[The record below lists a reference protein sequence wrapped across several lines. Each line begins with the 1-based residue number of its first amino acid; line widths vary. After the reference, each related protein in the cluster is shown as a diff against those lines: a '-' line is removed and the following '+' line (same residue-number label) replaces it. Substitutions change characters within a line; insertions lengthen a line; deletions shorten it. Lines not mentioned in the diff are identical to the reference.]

1 MSAALSVI
9 LVTDSLDAVATAL
22 ARYRA
27 ATDPARVE
35 LIVAAVAPDPR
46 LTVATLADAGFPNA
60 RVVDVR
66 EGTLQAAEWRAF
78 QATTA
83 PLVVF
88 GQAHAFPRPG
98 FGAAILA
105 AWSEGRSPARGLARW
120 AVVGPAIANANPETT
135 VSRAAMWLSFGRW
148 MDEPPRGEWPDV
160 PGHNSAYDRA
170 ALVELGDDLVGY
182 LEAGWQ
188 LQARLTAR
196 GHRCL
201 LEPAATMDIVNPS
214 RLGPFVAH
222 FFQLGRLV
230 AAQRC
235 QRWSVFRRL
244 AYALGSPLIPLVRL
258 QRIVRDS
265 MRRRTNAPWVALPLL
280 VLGLVASALGEATA
294 FLVGPGAPTRFV
306 RKA

>member
-1 MSAALSVI
+1 MSAELSVI
-9 LVTDSLDAVATAL
+9 LVTDSLDAIATAL

-35 LIVAAVAPDPR
+35 LVVAAVAADPR
-46 LTVATLADAGFPNA
+46 LTEASLNGAGFPNA
-60 RVVDVR
+60 RVVDGGD
-66 EGTLQAAEWRAF
+66 GTLQDAEWRAF

-88 GQAHAFPRPG
+88 GQAHVFPRPG
-98 FGAAILA
+98 FGAAIRS
-105 AWSEGRSPARGLARW
+105 AWAEGRA
-120 AVVGPAIANANPETT
+120 AVVGPAIANANPATLI
-135 VSRAAMWLSFGRW
+135 SRAAMWLSFGRW
-148 MDEPPRGEWPDV
+148 MDDPPRGAWPDV

-170 ALVELGDDLVGY
+170 ALSDLGDDLVRY

-188 LQARLTAR
+188 LQAALAAR
-196 GHRCL
+196 GHRCF
-201 LEPAATMDIVNPS
+201 LEPAARMDVVNPS

-222 FFQLGRLV
+222 FFHLGRLV

-235 QRWSVFRRL
+235 QRWSAVRRL

-258 QRIVRDS
+258 QRIVGDS
-265 MRRRTNAPWVALPLL
+265 LRRRTHAPWSGVPLL
-280 VLGLVASALGEATA
+280 VLGLVASAAGEATA
-294 FLVGPGAPTRFV
+294 FLFGPGPPSRFV

>member
-1 MSAALSVI
+1 VSAELSVI
-9 LVTDSLDAVATAL
+9 LVTDSLDAVATTL

-35 LIVAAVAPDPR
+35 LVLAAVAADPR
-46 LTVATLADAGFPNA
+46 LTTATLAAAGFTHA
-60 RVVDVR
+60 RVVNGGG
-66 EGTLQAAEWRAF
+66 GTLQEAEWHAF

-98 FGAAILA
+98 FGAALLA
-105 AWSEGRSPARGLARW
+105 AWSGGRW
-120 AVVGPAIANANPETT
+120 AVVGPTVANANPETL

-148 MDEPPRGEWPDV
+148 VDDPPRGAWPDV
-160 PGHNSAYDRA
+160 PGHNSGYDRA
-170 ALVELGDDLVGY
+170 ALVELGDDLVDY

-188 LQARLTAR
+188 LQEALTSR
-196 GHRCL
+196 GHRCF
-201 LEPAATMDIVNPS
+201 LEPAAGMDIVNPS

-222 FFQLGRLV
+222 FFHLGRLV

-235 QRWSVFRRL
+235 QRWSTARRV
-244 AYALGSPLIPLVRL
+244 AYALASPLIPLVRL
-258 QRIVRDS
+258 GRIVTDS
-265 MRRRTNAPWVALPLL
+265 LRRGAHAPWVALPLL
-280 VLGLVASALGEATA
+280 FLGLVASAAGEATA
-294 FLVGPGAPTRFV
+294 FLLGPGAPARFV